1 MAELKNMTV
10 QALRDLARKALGRG
24 HSRLKTKSDLV
35 AALQAA
41 GKNVS
46 GAAARAVTGVKEATG
61 RAAKAAEKVVETATR
76 GRAAAKAQR
85 AGKVAAKKQAAAAKR
100 EAAQESAAEKKAAAA
115 AKKAGARR
123 PSGAARKE
131 AAAAKEP
138 AARKGARA
146 GPPPAEPQRD
156 EPDADGYFVARVR
169 GEEAVRDAPHPMTES
184 ALEEGRAAPGEARR
198 AAPRH
203 DRARERVREE
213 DLGELPWTYDDDALV
228 ALPRD
233 PRTLFVYWD
242 HQGETLENGFAGLDG
257 GKAQLWIFARNDAGG
272 WDRVRVLDFALESR
286 SYYVHDLDPGRVYR
300 AEIHVVD
307 RGGRQRRLQ
316 DPSNEMTLPP
326 FGPSTLVADRFM
338 RLPWSEPLSRL
349 LRHVREGAPFPEELR
364 ALLANLSDW
373 SRFVGPT
380 WGAGGTSGAGGP
392 GGRPGGA
399 GGPSGGPSSPSSPW
413 QPFGGGS
420 GEGR

>member
-10 QALRDLARKALGRG
+10 QALRELARKALGRG
-24 HSRLKTKSDLV
+24 HSRLKTKGELV

-41 GKNVS
+41 SKNVS
-46 GAAARAVTGVKEATG
+46 DAAGKAVSGAGRAAARVKAATG
-61 RAAKAAEKVVETATR
+61 RAAKAAEQVVESATR
-76 GRAAAKAQR
+76 GRAAAKAKR
-85 AGKVAAKKQAAAAKR
+85 AGK
-100 EAAQESAAEKKAAAA
+100 AA
-115 AKKAGARR
+115 AKKEAAT
-123 PSGAARKE
+123 ARKE
-131 AAAAKEP
+131 TAAGRKKEAAGRKEP
-138 AARKGARA
+138 AARKRA
-146 GPPPAEPQRD
+146 AAPAAPPPEPQRD

-169 GEEAVRDAPHPMTES
+169 GEDAVRDAPHPMTES
-184 ALEEGRAAPGEARR
+184 ALEEVRAAPGEPRR
-198 AAPRH
+198 AAH
-203 DRARERVREE
+203 RAERAHEE

-242 HQGETLENGFAGLDG
+242 HQDDTLRGGFEGLDG

-286 SYYVHDLDPGRVYR
+286 SYYVHDLDAGRIYR

-307 RGGRQRRLQ
+307 RAGRSRRLQ

-326 FGPSTLVADRFM
+326 FGPSPVIDDRFM
-338 RLPWSEPLSRL
+338 RLPWSEPLTRL
-349 LRHVREGAPFPEELR
+349 LRHVREGAPFPDELR

-373 SRFVGPT
+373 SRFVAPT
-380 WGAGGTSGAGGP
+380 WGGGGTSGAGGP
-392 GGRPGGA
+392 GGRPGGP

-413 QPFGGGS
+413 GPYGGRS